1 MAHLIRLW
9 GGSIADEDT
18 GPIVSDLVGSP
29 FCGKLLGAWALL
41 AGDPAAGIARW
52 FTEGAPSGL
61 ATDFAEL
68 EGLLPESQLEL
79 DTDDFNNLH
88 TDLDLF

>member
-1 MAHLIRLW
+1 M
-9 GGSIADEDT
+9 
-18 GPIVSDLVGSP
+18 
-29 FCGKLLGAWALL
+29 L

-61 ATDFAEL
+61 ATDIAEL

-88 TDLDLF
+88 TDLDLFLNYKGIEQDHEVAFLLATYVDAGY